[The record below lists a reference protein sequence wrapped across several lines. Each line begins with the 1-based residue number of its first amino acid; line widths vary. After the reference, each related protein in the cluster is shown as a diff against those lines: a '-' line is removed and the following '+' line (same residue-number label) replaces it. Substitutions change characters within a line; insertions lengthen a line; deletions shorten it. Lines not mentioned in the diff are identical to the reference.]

1 MSVYDKGILRGHF
14 SAEDFLSLLIS
25 LYFYQIWLDFLLTME
40 YFMGMWISVIG
51 SSLTKMTSAAVY
63 QVRTVSRWRFL
74 ISQPP
79 PLSLSYSRSLSLSVS
94 HSTTLICLWMEKE
107 ASTRGATS
115 GQRFLPICVFMC
127 AYIAPLAVNEKTSFR
142 YHLTTT
148 ERNSVHSD
156 SWLWLTTHIT
166 SFNSDPFT
174 IIGSLWCARRQTE
187 DRVTHKVF
195 LLKEW
200 IISKWDMKLASYNI
214 HHMHVVIIYRDKRA

>member
-1 MSVYDKGILRGHF
+1 MTWLFTYNGVIYGNVNISHWKLFNKNDQCSSLSGEDRLKMKVF
-14 SAEDFLSLLIS
+14 NQSAPTSLSLL
-25 LYFYQIWLDFLLTME
+25 F
-40 YFMGMWISVIG
+40 
-51 SSLTKMTSAAVY
+51 
-63 QVRTVSRWRFL
+63 
-74 ISQPP
+74 
-79 PLSLSYSRSLSLSVS
+79 SLSVS
-94 HSTTLICLWMEKE
+94 LCFSLYHSHMSLNGKG
-107 ASTRGATS
+107 SFY
-115 GQRFLPICVFMC
+115 QRRHLRPTFSAICVFMC